1 MRCCV
6 GLFLWFLDASGCPMA
21 WGSINNT
28 VNTRSA
34 RLWFGDIV
42 FFCSLQDR
50 ILLFDIQLL
59 KRFSFFFSPKISEE
73 KRTIVNQS
81 WD

>member
-1 MRCCV
+1 MV
-6 GLFLWFLDASGCPMA
+6 

-59 KRFSFFFSPKISEE
+59 KKFSFFFTDKISEE
-73 KRTIVNQS
+73 NHCKLKLLTNSKVLYLYLFS
-81 WD
+81 LF